1 MFLGKSSSAKMGLYC
16 LGAQNVHFKGSRST
30 LSAILNTASTTTIPI
45 VYDDVSSQHV
55 MEEMA
60 VQLTGGATCCTV
72 SGGESQPKTSVIV
85 TSNQHFAQS
94 DRNAV
99 RLLLIPFWN
108 IEVDCTDDRSKQEE
122 DLLQACA
129 QASSGV
135 GFCISLGR
143 VIETED
149 FAQNLHHFVSIVK
162 RQLPILSYR
171 VQRSYAL
178 LLALVDE
185 VLLKFYHM
193 HYYSFITDMYTY
205 A

>member
-1 MFLGKSSSAKMGLYC
+1 
-16 LGAQNVHFKGSRST
+16 
-30 LSAILNTASTTTIPI
+30 
-45 VYDDVSSQHV
+45 
-55 MEEMA
+55 
-60 VQLTGGATCCTV
+60 
-72 SGGESQPKTSVIV
+72 
-85 TSNQHFAQS
+85 
-94 DRNAV
+94 
-99 RLLLIPFWN
+99 LLLIPFWN

-185 VLLKFYHM
+185 IVTQLVSLTSTANALIKPIRKEKQNLGPLATCPKDVCVMKRQNSNSWLIQCERCLQWFHIRCAGVTKHKAQKDNYH
-193 HYYSFITDMYTY
+193 FKCTKCN
-205 A
+205 